1 MPTSCLSPRARLLSS
16 LVLLSALFGSTL
28 VSANAPASNAGAP
41 PPPKVGIIEVQAH
54 SLRQS
59 VDYPAQI
66 RAVEQVEVRPQ
77 VSGMLQSIHFRDGE
91 SVDKGQLL
99 YTIDSRPF
107 AAEVAAAEAAV
118 AQAEASLR
126 LAIKEQQRGQELA
139 RTQTLSRESIDQ
151 RDTAKQVAEADLR
164 AAQARLLSARIN
176 LDYTQIRAPIGGQIE
191 RTQMTPGNLVTSP
204 LGSGTTLLTTITPTD
219 TLYVYFQIDEAT
231 QNGFSAQ
238 SPTAPLGDPIKISP
252 QGDTA
257 AWESATIDYLAPSF
271 NAKSG
276 TRQARARLDNKAH
289 RFAPGQFA
297 HVRMNTAQVFNQV
310 AIPAAAVGMNQSRH
324 FVMLVNAENTVQMRP
339 VKLGPEI
346 DGLRPVLEGLQ
357 PGERIIVEGLQ
368 RARPN
373 SKVTPE
379 LIAAKKPDSDCKA
392 DNTQPTPGQP
402 LESCISAASG
412 KR

>member
-1 MPTSCLSPRARLLSS
+1 MLFRTHAPRTLAGLALLFFSIN
-16 LVLLSALFGSTL
+16 VHPAH
-28 VSANAPASNAGAP
+28 ANTAPAGAP
-41 PPPKVGIIEVQAH
+41 PPPKVGVIEVQTH

-59 VDYPAQI
+59 VTYPGQI

-77 VSGMLQSIHFRDGE
+77 VSGMLQGVHFRDGE
-91 SVDKGQLL
+91 RVEKGQLL
-99 YTIDSRPF
+99 YTIDNRPF

-118 AQAEASLR
+118 AQTEASLR
-126 LAIKEQQRGQELA
+126 LAIREQARGQELA
-139 RTQTLSRESIDQ
+139 RSQTLSREAVEQ

-164 AAQARLLSARIN
+164 AAKARLTTARIN
-176 LDYTQIRAPIGGQIE
+176 LDYTQIRAPISGYIE
-191 RTQMTPGNLVTSP
+191 RTLMTAGNLVTSP

-238 SPTAPLGDPIKISP
+238 SPSAPLGEQVQIAL
-252 QGDTA
+252 QGDDASTEYA
-257 AWESATIDYLAPSF
+257 RIDYLAPTF

-276 TRQARARLDNKAH
+276 TRQARAALSNPAR

-297 HVRMNTAQVFNQV
+297 HVKMNTAQIFNSP

-324 FVMLVNAENTVQMRP
+324 FVIVVNAENSVEMRP

-346 DGLRPVLEGLQ
+346 DGLRPVLEGLK
-357 PGERIIVEGLQ
+357 PGERIILEGLQ
-368 RARPN
+368 RARPG

-379 LIAAKKPDSDCKA
+379 LLAAKTQKDECKA
-392 DNTQPTPGQP
+392 DNAQPMPGAP
-402 LESCISAASG
+402 LESCFSTN